1 MKYLHFD
8 SRALALMRMC
18 IAAVILLDLGIR
30 CTDLEVFYTDKGVT
44 PLSMIFQHDWN
55 NYFISLHAMSGL
67 WIVQLMLFGIA
78 FFCAAMMFI
87 GYRTRL
93 FTFLSWAMMLSLHN
107 RNLLILQGGDDLLR
121 LVLFWGL
128 FIPWGDRYSC
138 DHILAKTAT
147 APQILTVATIGYL
160 LQLSYIYTGSALL
173 KGPEWHSDHTA
184 LYYAYSLD
192 QIAYPFSRHIYYYPE
207 LLKKLT
213 FFVFYFELLVPLLFF
228 IPYKH
233 SFFRT
238 IAAVSIMI
246 FHFFNSMSLLIGL
259 FPAIGIATVTGILPG
274 PFMDWLERITKGIRD
289 RVISSFT
296 GYATLI
302 ATFIPWRMP
311 KQSTHPFIKNIST
324 AALIFLIVFVFDWNF
339 SNLSFVNS
347 RLSDDLRFVGY
358 GLRLDQSW
366 GMFAPSV
373 FKDDG
378 WYILEGKTKKG
389 QVIDL
394 LQDGQTVSYKKPGY
408 IAYMFKNDRWRKYS
422 ENYLFADNSYMR
434 YYFASYYLR
443 QWNENHPEKQI
454 DTLNIV
460 YMKEFTLP
468 DYKYSKPERQ
478 RLISCHRQ

>member
-18 IAAVILLDLGIR
+18 IAAVILFDLGIR
-30 CTDLEVFYTDKGVT
+30 LTDLEAFYTDKGVT

-55 NYFISLHAMSGL
+55 KYFISLHTISGL
-67 WIVQLMLFGIA
+67 WIVQLVLFGIA

-121 LVLFWGL
+121 LVLFWGM

-138 DHILAKTAT
+138 DHILARTST

-160 LQLSYIYTGSALL
+160 LQICYIYTGSALL
-173 KGPEWHSDHTA
+173 KGPEWHSDLTA

-192 QIAYPFSRHIYYYPE
+192 QIAYPFSRQIYYYPE

-213 FFVFYFELLVPLLFF
+213 FLVFYFELLIPLLFF
-228 IPYKH
+228 MPYKH
-233 SFFRT
+233 SFFRA
-238 IAAVSIMI
+238 IAALSIMT

-259 FPAIGIATVTGILPG
+259 FPAIGIATVTGILPS
-274 PFMDWLERITKGIRD
+274 PFMDWLEQRTKGIKD
-289 RVISSFT
+289 RVLNSFT
-296 GYATLI
+296 GYAMLVN
-302 ATFIPWRMP
+302 TFIPWKSP
-311 KQSTHPFIKNIST
+311 KQSASPFIKNITT
-324 AALIFLIVFVFDWNF
+324 AALVFLIAFVFDWNF

-378 WYILEGKTKKG
+378 WYIIEGKTKEG
-389 QVIDL
+389 RLIDL
-394 LQDGQTVSYKKPGY
+394 LNKGKAVSYKKPKY
-408 IAYMFKNDRWRKYS
+408 IARMFKNDRWRKYS

-434 YYFASYYLR
+434 SYFASYYL
-443 QWNENHPEKQI
+443 QKWNDKYPQEQI
-454 DTLNIV
+454 DTLSVI

-468 DYKYSKPERQ
+468 DYNYSKPERI
-478 RLISCHRQ
+478 RLASCYHK